1 MSIVFFFAAFGLV
14 AFVIVGYFVILNAWN
29 NIKEVE
35 PKELPDVYDL
45 PNWEKLNPIA
55 KNANR
60 ELNKMYKGKMRG
72 ELV

>member
-1 MSIVFFFAAFGLV
+1 MSIIFFFAAFGLA
-14 AFVIVGYFVILNAWN
+14 AFFIVGYFVVLNAWN

-35 PKELPDVYDL
+35 PKEMPDVYDL

-55 KNANR
+55 KQANR